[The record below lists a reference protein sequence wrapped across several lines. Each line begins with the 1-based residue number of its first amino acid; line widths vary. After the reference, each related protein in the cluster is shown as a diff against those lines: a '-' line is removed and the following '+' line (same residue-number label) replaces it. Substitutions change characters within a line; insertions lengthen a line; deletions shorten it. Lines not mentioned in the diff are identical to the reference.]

1 MSRLTLLG
9 EDPELFPPLEAALH
23 EPEGLIAVGGDLGEA
38 RLLAAYR
45 QGIFPWFEE
54 PDPILWWS
62 PDPRAVIFPSEL
74 HLSRS
79 LRKRLRQAPF
89 RISADTAFKSVMAG
103 CAAQRPEST
112 GTWIGRGMHRAYTGL
127 HHAGYAHSVEAWKG
141 GLLVGGLYGVAIGR
155 VFFGESMFALAPD
168 ASKIAFAHLAV
179 QLREWNYALIDCQQ
193 DTAHMQRF
201 GSRRI
206 ARGEFRDILAINTVL
221 PGVPTPWHI
230 QRGADDEAW
239 AIR

>member
-1 MSRLTLLG
+1 MSRLTRLG
-9 EDPELFPPLEAALH
+9 EDPEVFPPLEAALR
-23 EPEGLIAVGGDLGEA
+23 EPEGLIAVGGDLSQA

-54 PDPILWWS
+54 PDPILWWA

-89 RISADTAFKSVMAG
+89 RISADTAFESVMAG
-103 CAAQRPEST
+103 CAGQRPEST
-112 GTWIGRGMHRAYTGL
+112 GTWIGRGMQLAYTGL
-127 HHAGYAHSVEAWKG
+127 HQAGYAHSVEAWEG
-141 GLLVGGLYGVAIGR
+141 DLLVGGLYGVAIGR
-155 VFFGESMFALAPD
+155 VFFGESMFALAAD

-179 QLREWNYALIDCQQ
+179 QLREWSYALIDCQQ
-193 DTAHMQRF
+193 DTVHMERF
-201 GSRRI
+201 GSRCI
-206 ARGEFRDILAINTVL
+206 ARAEFRDILATYTGL
-221 PGVPTPWHI
+221 PGVPSPWHI

>member
-9 EDPELFPPLEAALH
+9 EDPEVFPPLEAALS
-23 EPEGLIAVGGDLGEA
+23 EPEGLIAVGGDLSEA

-45 QGIFPWFEE
+45 RGIFPWFEE
-54 PDPILWWS
+54 PDPILWWA

-89 RISADTAFKSVMAG
+89 RISADTAFESVMAG
-103 CAAQRPEST
+103 CAGWRREST
-112 GTWIGRGMHRAYTGL
+112 GTWIGRGMQRAYTGL
-127 HHAGYAHSVEAWKG
+127 YRAGHAHSIEAWEG
-141 GLLVGGLYGVAIGR
+141 DLLVGGLYGVAIGK
-155 VFFGESMFALAPD
+155 VFFGESMFAAEPD

-179 QLREWNYALIDCQQ
+179 QLREWGFALIDCQQ
-193 DTAHMQRF
+193 DTDHMQRF
-201 GSRRI
+201 GSRCI
-206 ARGEFRDILAINTVL
+206 ARTEFRDILAINTDL
-221 PGVPTPWHI
+221 PGVPSPWHI
-230 QRGADDEAW
+230 ERGADDEAW

>member
-9 EDPELFPPLEAALH
+9 EDPELFPPLEAALL

-103 CAAQRPEST
+103 CAGQRAEST
-112 GTWIGRGMHRAYTGL
+112 GTWIGRGMQRAYTGL
-127 HHAGYAHSVEAWKG
+127 HHAGYAHSVEAWEG
-141 GLLVGGLYGVAIGR
+141 DLLVGGLYGVAIGR

-179 QLREWNYALIDCQQ
+179 QLREWNYTLIDCQQ